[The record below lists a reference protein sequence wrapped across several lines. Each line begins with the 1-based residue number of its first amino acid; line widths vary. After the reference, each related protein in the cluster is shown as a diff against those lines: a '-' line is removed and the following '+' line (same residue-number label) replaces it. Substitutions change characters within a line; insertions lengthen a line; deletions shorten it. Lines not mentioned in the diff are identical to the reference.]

1 VSVQARQ
8 HCTSCGT
15 LRPADAAFCPKCG
28 RAFAGPAAAPVV
40 PPRAAGSSTHSLL
53 KGLLGLWAIGYV
65 VLSCSPMLAATNGS
79 AGAAAGGLASFVVGG
94 LLFGPWIIGIIVL
107 SVLVLVTK

>member
-1 VSVQARQ
+1 MQ

-28 RAFAGPAAAPVV
+28 RPFAGPAA
-40 PPRAAGSSTHSLL
+40 PPRSAAAGSSTHSIL

-65 VLSCSPMLAATNGS
+65 VLSCSPMLMATNGA
-79 AGAAAGGLASFVVGG
+79 AGAAAGGVSSLIVGG

-107 SVLVLVTK
+107 GVLVLVTK